1 MKKRNYSVLMAVLIL
16 VLASMA
22 CSTPG
27 WSTRGN
33 PSARAT
39 SEAYSATQE
48 AIATEEP
55 VEEPVEES
63 TAEPTEEP
71 VEEPTAEPTE
81 EPAEEPTAEPTPV
94 KISCD
99 KPSEDIPGDPYDV
112 TIVNTTEEDL
122 TIYWIN
128 NMLQTEEIMTISA
141 GESALLTEAYTGDT
155 YCLVDSSGNNVA
167 QVHVGEQISEVT
179 VDGPGETEL
188 VPAP

>member
-1 MKKRNYSVLMAVLIL
+1 MKKRNYSFLVAVLML

-22 CSTPG
+22 CSTRE
-27 WSTRGN
+27 WSSRGN
-33 PSARAT
+33 PSPRET

-55 VEEPVEES
+55 
-63 TAEPTEEP
+63 A
-71 VEEPTAEPTE
+71 EEPTAEPTE
-81 EPAEEPTAEPTPV
+81 EPSEEPTAEPTPV

-155 YCLVDSSGNNVA
+155 YCLVDPSGNNVA
-167 QVHVGEQISEVT
+167 QVHFGEQISEVT

>member
-1 MKKRNYSVLMAVLIL
+1 MKKRNYSFLVAVLML

-22 CSTPG
+22 CSTRE
-27 WSTRGN
+27 WSSRGN
-33 PSARAT
+33 PSPRET

-55 VEEPVEES
+55 VEEP

-71 VEEPTAEPTE
+71 S
-81 EPAEEPTAEPTPV
+81 EEPTAEPTPV

-155 YCLVDSSGNNVA
+155 YCLVDPSGNNVA
-167 QVHVGEQISEVT
+167 QVHFGEQISEVT

>member
-1 MKKRNYSVLMAVLIL
+1 ML

-22 CSTPG
+22 CSTRG
-27 WSTRGN
+27 WSSRGN
-33 PSARAT
+33 TSARAT
-39 SEAYSATQE
+39 SEAYSATQ
-48 AIATEEP
+48 AIA
-55 VEEPVEES
+55 
-63 TAEPTEEP
+63 TEEP

-81 EPAEEPTAEPTPV
+81 EPTEEPAEEPTAEPTEEPTQEPTEEEPTPV
-94 KISCD
+94 TISCD

-155 YCLVDSSGNNVA
+155 YCLVDPSGNNVA
-167 QVHVGEQISEVT
+167 QVHFGEQISEVT
-179 VDGPGETEL
+179 VDGPGEAEL

>member
-1 MKKRNYSVLMAVLIL
+1 
-16 VLASMA
+16 
-22 CSTPG
+22 
-27 WSTRGN
+27 
-33 PSARAT
+33 
-39 SEAYSATQE
+39 
-48 AIATEEP
+48 
-55 VEEPVEES
+55 
-63 TAEPTEEP
+63 
-71 VEEPTAEPTE
+71 
-81 EPAEEPTAEPTPV
+81 
-94 KISCD
+94 

-155 YCLVDSSGNNVA
+155 YCLVDPSGNNVA
-167 QVHVGEQISEVT
+167 QVHFGEQISEVT

>member
-1 MKKRNYSVLMAVLIL
+1 MKKKNYSLLLAALML

-27 WSTRGN
+27 WSSRG
-33 PSARAT
+33 RT

-55 VEEPVEES
+55 VEES
-63 TAEPTEEP
+63 TSEPTEEP

-155 YCLVDSSGNNVA
+155 YCLVDPSGNNVA
-167 QVHVGEQISEVT
+167 QVHFGEQISEVT

>member
-1 MKKRNYSVLMAVLIL
+1 ML

-22 CSTPG
+22 CSTRE
-27 WSTRGN
+27 WSSRGN
-33 PSARAT
+33 PSPRET

-55 VEEPVEES
+55 VEEP

-71 VEEPTAEPTE
+71 S
-81 EPAEEPTAEPTPV
+81 EEPTAEPTPV

-155 YCLVDSSGNNVA
+155 YCLVDPSGNNVA
-167 QVHVGEQISEVT
+167 QVHFGEQISEVT